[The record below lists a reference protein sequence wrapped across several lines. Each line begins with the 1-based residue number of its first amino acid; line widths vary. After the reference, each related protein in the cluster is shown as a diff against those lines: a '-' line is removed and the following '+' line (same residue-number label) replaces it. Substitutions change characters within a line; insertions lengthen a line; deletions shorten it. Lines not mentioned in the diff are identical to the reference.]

1 MKRETDVAFANHNTA
16 EIKPKLDS
24 TIGRKFDTGKVKY
37 RLLSPHFIEG
47 VGSILTSGAEK
58 YDEDNWLIVPDAR
71 KRYTD
76 ALLRH
81 VYDYLKGNKND
92 DETGKS
98 HLLHAACN
106 LMFLYEFDERGIE

>member
-1 MKRETDVAFANHNTA
+1 MAFTNHNIT
-16 EIKPKLDS
+16 ENEPKLDS
-24 TIGRKFDTGKVKY
+24 AIGRKFDTGKVKY
-37 RLLSPHFIEG
+37 RLLSPYFIEG

-81 VYDYLKGNKND
+81 VYDYLKGDKND
-92 DETGKS
+92 DETGERYVQR
-98 HLLHAACN
+98 L
-106 LMFLYEFDERGIE
+106 DELSDLDDLSVVWRCLR